1 MSDNTAQQVA
11 EIKHIIT
18 TLVSDFEECL
28 ASTSEVVV
36 SNKEQSTSMQ
46 NMVSSFEEL
55 EADITA
61 TSASV
66 KSISSLMQSTIEEA
80 TEVASQA
87 KSLSD
92 ASETSA

>member
-1 MSDNTAQQVA
+1 
-11 EIKHIIT
+11 
-18 TLVSDFEECL
+18 
-28 ASTSEVVV
+28 
-36 SNKEQSTSMQ
+36 MQ
-46 NMVSSFEEL
+46 NMVSSLEEL